1 MPRFFFHLYDRSG
14 FVEDEEGVEVADLE
28 AVRAMALKGAR
39 SIISNDVEQGRLD
52 LDGRIE
58 VFDASGAL
66 VLVLPFRE
74 AAG

>member
-14 FVEDEEGVEVADLE
+14 FVEDEEGVEAPDLE
-28 AVRAMALKGAR
+28 AAGAVALKGAR
-39 SIISNDVEQGRLD
+39 SIISHDVEQGRLD
-52 LDGRIE
+52 LEGRIE
-58 VFDASGAL
+58 VFDAAGVL